1 MNKWFAYIVFL
12 LISLPFLL
20 AAKSDGGSHKLI
32 AAFSSHL
39 NDSLFIGAA
48 DTTNK
53 AKAPPD
59 DKKNKI
65 KEISKAKQVPKPEKV
80 DDGISAQKAKKRQHR
95 PPGMERPPEIPRHNG
110 N

>member
-1 MNKWFAYIVFL
+1 MNKWFAYIVLL

-20 AAKSDGGSHKLI
+20 AARSEGGTRI
-32 AAFSSHL
+32 PISSRSGHL
-39 NDSLFIGAA
+39 DDSLYVGFA

-53 AKAPPD
+53 AKPPPD

-80 DDGISAQKAKKRQHR
+80 DDANNAQKAKKRQHR

>member
-1 MNKWFAYIVFL
+1 MSKWFAYIIFS
-12 LISLPFLL
+12 LITLPFLL
-20 AAKSDGGSHKLI
+20 AAKSDSGVHSRISAKSRSG
-32 AAFSSHL
+32 F
-39 NDSLFIGAA
+39 DSLYLTNV

-53 AKAPPD
+53 AKTTPD

-80 DDGISAQKAKKRQHR
+80 DDANTAQKAKKRQHR

>member
-1 MNKWFAYIVFL
+1 MNKWFAYIVLL

-20 AAKSDGGSHKLI
+20 AARSEGGGLHVS
-32 AAFSSHL
+32 ARSGNV
-39 NDSLFIGAA
+39 NDSLSIGAA

-53 AKAPPD
+53 AKPPTD

-80 DDGISAQKAKKRQHR
+80 DDANNAQKAKKRQHR